1 MIESMTHRRTIRRYS
16 QKEVTDEL
24 LNRLLE
30 AASHTATMGNM
41 QLYSVVV
48 TRQEEM
54 KKRLAPT
61 HFNQPMVERSSVV
74 LTFCADFHRFTEYCN
89 QRDAKAGYDNLL
101 SFMNATTD
109 TLLFTQSFCTLA
121 EDEGLGTCYLG
132 TTIYNPMQIIDIL
145 NLPQLTFPVA
155 TITIGY
161 PDENPAMA
169 DRLPLD
175 SIIHQESYHEYT
187 EEEINNIYSHKESLP
202 ENKQYI
208 IENSKQNLA
217 QVYTDVRYTGKDNEA
232 MSEGMLKALKHQGF
246 LK

>member
-1 MIESMTHRRTIRRYS
+1 
-16 QKEVTDEL
+16 
-24 LNRLLE
+24 
-30 AASHTATMGNM
+30 
-41 QLYSVVV
+41 
-48 TRQEEM
+48 
-54 KKRLAPT
+54 
-61 HFNQPMVERSSVV
+61 
-74 LTFCADFHRFTEYCN
+74 
-89 QRDAKAGYDNLL
+89 
-101 SFMNATTD
+101 
-109 TLLFTQSFCTLA
+109 
-121 EDEGLGTCYLG
+121 
-132 TTIYNPMQIIDIL
+132 
-145 NLPQLTFPVA
+145 
-155 TITIGY
+155 
-161 PDENPAMA
+161 MA